1 MEKPINL
8 IKMGMNMSTNELE
21 FNLHVYIYG
30 LNISNAKYFVSVHIN
45 QKYHQLYLLALFL
58 LLQNYGKATQNAH
71 AEAKRSLGGQS
82 IIKQTPLNF

>member
-8 IKMGMNMSTNELE
+8 MKMGMNMSTNEFE
-21 FNLHVYIYG
+21 FNLHVYIYR
-30 LNISNAKYFVSVHIN
+30 LHISNTKYFVSVDIN

-58 LLQNYGKATQNAH
+58 LLQNYGKATEFVH

-82 IIKQTPLNF
+82 IIKQAPLNF